1 MKMMDIT
8 DMLFQRTASDRQQVI
23 AFTGISGKTHT
34 AELIAHIAGYTCL
47 PAEDERRLQDVGP
60 AHAFRDGYAILDA
73 DDDRVY
79 SLKKDMRCTV
89 VLFSRSTFNQRVI
102 DHCREG
108 GMAVII
114 ENGYYVICEGTAKT
128 RVIPVTSVPLSFSA
142 TAQFVVRTV
151 LPALG
156 AAFISG
162 FSLEAIR
169 KALLSFTPI
178 PDSIGDGQIA

>member
-8 DMLFQRTASDRQQVI
+8 DMLFQRTASDRQQVV
-23 AFTGISGKTHT
+23 AFTGLSGKTHT
-34 AELIAHIAGYTCL
+34 AQLIAHIAGFACL

-60 AHAFRDGYAILDA
+60 TQLFRDGYAILDA
-73 DDDRVY
+73 DDDRIY
-79 SLKKDMRCTV
+79 SLRKDMRCKV
-89 VLFSRSTFNQRVI
+89 VLFSRSTFNPRVI
-102 DHCREG
+102 EHCREG

-114 ENGYYVICEGTAKT
+114 ENGYYVICEGASKT
-128 RVIPVTSVPLSFSA
+128 RVIQLTSLPMTFSA
-142 TAQFVVRTV
+142 TAQFVVKTV

-169 KALLSFTPI
+169 KALLSFTPATEH
-178 PDSIGDGQIA
+178 GQIA